1 MIGDDE
7 EGIRLLEGAYALE
20 TPDDNLA
27 YYRDFARH
35 YDQSFAATLGYIYP
49 SAIVRCLAGLDLPQ
63 GRILDIGC
71 GTGLVAARL
80 KEVRADLVID
90 GVDISPEML
99 SVARDKKLYN
109 ALYEADL
116 TADLSGLPTDYAAII
131 SAGTFTHGHLG
142 PAPIAGLVG
151 HCCSG
156 AQAVIG
162 VNAQHHA
169 QRGFGAFMDG
179 LVDAGLISPPTYEE
193 VLIYQGAD
201 TEHAND
207 KALIMGF
214 TVI

>member
-80 KEVRADLVID
+80 KEARADLIID

-169 QRGFGAFMDG
+169 QRGFGTFMDG

-201 TEHAND
+201 TAHAND

>member
-80 KEVRADLVID
+80 KEARADLIID

-169 QRGFGAFMDG
+169 QRGFGAFMDR

-193 VLIYQGAD
+193 VLIYQGTD

-214 TVI
+214 IVI